1 MPDVILGNLP
11 QASGLT
17 GAERVPMDQRV
28 GGTLA
33 ATALT
38 PGLGYAIISLGST
51 NWTACGVPAGV
62 TPVVGLVFT
71 CSAVGTGTGTA
82 QQVETVDAAASE
94 IAALAPPTNLS
105 YDPATRLLSSSTG
118 ADVTLPLVTT
128 QAAGLVP
135 TLAGGTG
142 TFLRADGTWAAPPG
156 GATDLSYDP
165 ATRLLSSSTGADVTL
180 PLAGP
185 TTAGLLPPTNDPI
198 TLASL
203 TVTGTLTAPHIHGA
217 MAGPLYIHVRNDS
230 GVSLPAGSPV
240 HVVDNQGD
248 TDRMLVVLAR
258 ADDPDTLPANG
269 ILLETLAPNADGH
282 AINVGE
288 LTGFNTSGL
297 TAGAQVFV
305 GLTGGLTMTITGS
318 AVQAIATVG
327 RVHSST
333 GSILV
338 NASPVL
344 STVAFTGAY
353 GDLTGRPPEISQ
365 VDAEA
370 GTATVFSLWTAQRW
384 RQAAGTWWQTVTS
397 AVGRS
402 LVAAADAPAAR
413 TAIGAAGS
421 GAITSSGLTMA
432 TARLLGRT
440 TAGSGAVEEI
450 QVSGGSLAGGV
461 LTITGYDPASQF
473 TNTRNSA
480 ANSPSLLITGTVFT
494 GGTGTTT
501 QPHLY
506 YAAPG
511 ATAPTV
517 FNTAGTFL
525 GANMSSGFVGDLFWL
540 GVNGTRQLS
549 FNASNQRLE
558 GGGTSSLR
566 LAASGAE
573 FSCAGSSIFIDG
585 NITTLV
591 SGIAASSY
599 NVSFFTLRSTYGL
612 GWSTGPGSIGPDL
625 VLRRGGAN
633 TLSQINGT
641 NSQTYWLFN
650 TFTSDTNFE
659 RGKLEWLSNVFRIGT
674 EKGSAGGTARPMEL
688 QTDGTTRLALDTVG
702 SVRLT
707 TGLTVATLPASPLVG
722 MIARVTDASSPT
734 LGATVSGGGSS
745 FAIVCYNGASWT
757 VMGI

>member
-1 MPDVILGNLP
+1 MTLNLVRRQTKGSPLTAADHDGNLDKLEE
-11 QASGLT
+11 AIEEIELT
-17 GAERVPMDQRV
+17 
-28 GGTLA
+28 
-33 ATALT
+33 
-38 PGLGYAIISLGST
+38 
-51 NWTACGVPAGV
+51 
-62 TPVVGLVFT
+62 
-71 CSAVGTGTGTA
+71 
-82 QQVETVDAAASE
+82 
-94 IAALAPPTNLS
+94 PPTNLS

-118 ADVTLPLVTT
+118 TDVTLPLVTT

-217 MAGPLYIHVRNDS
+217 MAGPLYIHVRNDA

-240 HVVDNQGD
+240 HVVGNQGD

-269 ILLETLAPNADGH
+269 ILLETLAPNAEGH
-282 AINVGE
+282 AVNVGE

-305 GLTGGLTMTITGS
+305 ALTGGLTMTITGS

-353 GDLTGRPPEISQ
+353 GDLTGRPNLATVATTGAYGDLTGRPPEISQ
-365 VDAEA
+365 ADAEA

-402 LVAAADAPAAR
+402 LVGAADAPAAR

-461 LTITGYDPASQF
+461 LTITGYDPTTQF
-473 TNTRNSA
+473 TNTRNSSA
-480 ANSPSLLITGTVFT
+480 SSPSLLITGTVFT

-511 ATAPTV
+511 ATPPTV

-525 GANMSSGFVGDLFWL
+525 GANMPSGFTGDFFWL
-540 GVNGTRQLS
+540 GVNGTKQIS

-558 GGGTSSLR
+558 GGGSSFLR

-573 FSCAGSSIFIDG
+573 LNCAGSSIFIDG
-585 NITTLV
+585 NIATLV
-591 SGIAASSY
+591 GGITASQY

-612 GWSTGPGSIGPDL
+612 GWSISPGAIGPDL
-625 VLRRGGAN
+625 ILRRGGAN
-633 TLSQINGT
+633 ILSQINGT
-641 NSQTYWLFN
+641 NPQTYWLFN
-650 TFTSDTNFE
+650 TSASDTNFE
-659 RGKLEWLSNVFRIGT
+659 RGKLEWLSNVFRVGT
-674 EKGSAGGTARPMEL
+674 EKGSGGGSARPMEL

-707 TGLTVATLPASPLVG
+707 TGLTVATLPASPQVG

-734 LGATVSGGGSS
+734 LGATVSGGSSS